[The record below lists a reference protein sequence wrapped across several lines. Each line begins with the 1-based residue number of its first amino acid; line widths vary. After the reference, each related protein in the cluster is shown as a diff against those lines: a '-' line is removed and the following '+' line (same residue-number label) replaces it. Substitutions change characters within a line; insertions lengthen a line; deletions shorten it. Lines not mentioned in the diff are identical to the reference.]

1 MDKMP
6 VPWRGVQLLL
16 QLGGVPL
23 ELFAALISN
32 YLFSTSST
40 DLLANSEMFTAS
52 TNTRNFKFVVIL
64 EMVYVHLDGFVYKML
79 IMLGMLRMA
88 RNIEVQQLEIFSGI
102 PKLGHMQLETVP
114 HHSA

>member
-1 MDKMP
+1 MMDKMP
-6 VPWRGVQLLL
+6 APWRGVQLLL

-64 EMVYVHLDGFVYKML
+64 KNDVCALRRICLQDAGYVRYAKDGQ
-79 IMLGMLRMA
+79 
-88 RNIEVQQLEIFSGI
+88 E
-102 PKLGHMQLETVP
+102 H
-114 HHSA
+114 

>member
-64 EMVYVHLDGFVYKML
+64 ENDVCALRRICLQDADYVRYAKDGQ
-79 IMLGMLRMA
+79 
-88 RNIEVQQLEIFSGI
+88 E
-102 PKLGHMQLETVP
+102 H
-114 HHSA
+114 